1 MFALGKTL
9 ADFTNLF
16 SPNSFKSNGDIILN
30 YFMTN
35 VEFKFNCLNSIPLKN
50 VIYVQIQMMKNSLI
64 NEIISKSKDYFVLQ
78 IKERINEQRG

>member
-35 VEFKFNCLNSIPLKN
+35 VEFKFNWLNSIPLKN
-50 VIYVQIQMMKNSLI
+50 VIYVQIQMTKNSLI
-64 NEIISKSKDYFVLQ
+64 NEIISKSKDYFVLE

>member
-35 VEFKFNCLNSIPLKN
+35 VEFKFNWLNSIPLKN

-64 NEIISKSKDYFVLQ
+64 NEIISKSKDYFVLE
-78 IKERINEQRG
+78 IKERTNEQRG

>member
-35 VEFKFNCLNSIPLKN
+35 VEFKFNWLNSIPLKN
-50 VIYVQIQMMKNSLI
+50 VIYVQIQMMKNS
-64 NEIISKSKDYFVLQ
+64 
-78 IKERINEQRG
+78 

>member
-35 VEFKFNCLNSIPLKN
+35 VEFKFNWLNSIPLKN

>member
-16 SPNSFKSNGDIILN
+16 SPNSFKSNVDIILN

-35 VEFKFNCLNSIPLKN
+35 VEFKFNWLNSIPLKN
-50 VIYVQIQMMKNSLI
+50 VIYVQIQMTKNSLI
-64 NEIISKSKDYFVLQ
+64 NEIISKSKDYFVLE